1 MITRLCQIKYSI
13 EFHLFLFVTRD
24 RIHVTQTWPCVVLWL
39 WGAMRQ
45 CSRPCRLI
53 PEHFHLHHEKSCAI
67 KQVLPTSPFSPPL
80 PPTNLHFVSRF
91 ASSGHFLS
99 AELYLLWLLY
109 LASCPQHSVF
119 RAHSTCQALVPFYG
133 CIIFHSGCPMFI
145 QSSLD
150 GCLGC
155 FHLLAVLN
163 NSLNVWGQVLDGCIF
178 VILLGINLGRGV
190 SVMSQLFNLGGNC
203 WGSFRRSRAISHSPQ
218 LHLRVQFLCTFSTSL
233 PTLTFLFAFCLFL
246 TCSHISVCDVVSSHL
261 DSCFWGWWA
270 SLWCFLAICLSSLGK
285 CLFQSFT
292 QSVSFHF
299 NLTTRNRQASVRDWP
314 SLSLG

>member
-1 MITRLCQIKYSI
+1 MTVLTIL
-13 EFHLFLFVTRD
+13 L
-24 RIHVTQTWPCVVLWL
+24 CVVLWL
-39 WGAMRQ
+39 WGAMRR
-45 CSRPCRLI
+45 CSRQRRLI
-53 PEHFHLHHEKSCAI
+53 PEHFHLHHEKSRTI

-80 PPTNLHFVSRF
+80 PPTNLHSVSRF

-119 RAHSTCQALVPFYG
+119 RTHSTCQALVPFYG

-190 SVMSQLFNLGGNC
+190 RVMSQLFNLGGNC
-203 WGSFRRSRAISHSPQ
+203 WGAFHSSCAISHSPQ
-218 LHLRVQFLCTFSTSL
+218 LHLRVPVSLHFLHILAHPSFPFC
-233 PTLTFLFAFCLFL
+233 FLFIFNLQPHQYVWRGVFSFGFLFL
-246 TCSHISVCDVVSSHL
+246 GMVGISLVLFGHL
-261 DSCFWGWWA
+261 FIIFGEMSVPILHPICFFP
-270 SLWCFLAICLSSLGK
+270 L
-285 CLFQSFT
+285 
-292 QSVSFHF
+292 
-299 NLTTRNRQASVRDWP
+299 
-314 SLSLG
+314 